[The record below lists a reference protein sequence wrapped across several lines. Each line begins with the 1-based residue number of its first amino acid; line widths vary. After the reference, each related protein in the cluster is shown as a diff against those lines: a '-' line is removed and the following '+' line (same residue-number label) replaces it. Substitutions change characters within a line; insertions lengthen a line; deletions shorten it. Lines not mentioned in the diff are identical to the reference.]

1 MQTVRTLGITL
12 MLPKFHCTLINISR
26 KENLNSQSHSESSF
40 FSKITL
46 KLLFLVALTLIYS
59 H

>member
-12 MLPKFHCTLINISR
+12 MLPRFHCTLININR
-26 KENLNSQSHSESSF
+26 KEILNSQSHSKSSF
-40 FSKITL
+40 F